1 MGYAGSELHHKDLEH
16 EDEGVEISVGV
27 EVTEVIGGRFR
38 DPTDATRTCGCCCF
52 WRCCC
57 CCCSQSVMRSN
68 GGSTCA
74 RSPATDPLSV
84 VGHTSIAR

>member
-38 DPTDATRTCGCCCF
+38 DPTR
-52 WRCCC
+52 
-57 CCCSQSVMRSN
+57 
-68 GGSTCA
+68 
-74 RSPATDPLSV
+74 
-84 VGHTSIAR
+84 SIAR

>member
-38 DPTDATRTCGCCCF
+38 DPTLRASKHYDC
-52 WRCCC
+52 
-57 CCCSQSVMRSN
+57 RS
-68 GGSTCA
+68 SA
-74 RSPATDPLSV
+74 
-84 VGHTSIAR
+84 

>member
-38 DPTDATRTCGCCCF
+38 DPTDATRTCAALSGTLALRASKHYHC
-52 WRCCC
+52 
-57 CCCSQSVMRSN
+57 RS
-68 GGSTCA
+68 SA
-74 RSPATDPLSV
+74 
-84 VGHTSIAR
+84 

>member
-38 DPTDATRTCGCCCF
+38 DPTDATRTCAALSLPTPVVSFLKSFQWSGTLALRASKHYHC
-52 WRCCC
+52 
-57 CCCSQSVMRSN
+57 RS
-68 GGSTCA
+68 SA
-74 RSPATDPLSV
+74 
-84 VGHTSIAR
+84 

>member
-38 DPTDATRTCGCCCF
+38 DPTDATRTCAALSLPTPVVSFLKSLVGAA
-52 WRCCC
+52 
-57 CCCSQSVMRSN
+57 
-68 GGSTCA
+68 GA